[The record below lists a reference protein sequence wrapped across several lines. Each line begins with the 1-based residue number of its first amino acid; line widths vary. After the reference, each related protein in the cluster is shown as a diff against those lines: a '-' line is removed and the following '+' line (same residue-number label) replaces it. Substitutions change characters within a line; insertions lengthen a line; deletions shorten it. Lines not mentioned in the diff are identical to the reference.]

1 MAVQRLRKN
10 DTVIVIGGKERGK
23 TGTILRVIPDRDRVV
38 IERLNLV
45 KRHMKPRGVQQQGG
59 IVEKEAS
66 IHISDVMLV
75 CPKCGKATRTSVLV
89 LGDGSKA
96 RQCKKCKEMLSDQD

>member
-23 TGTILRVIPDRDRVV
+23 TGMVLRVLTDEHRVV

-59 IVEKEAS
+59 IMEKEAS
-66 IHISDVMLV
+66 IHASNVQPL
-75 CPKCGKATRTSVLV
+75 CGKCNKPARIGRRRLP
-89 LGDGSKA
+89 DGRA
-96 RQCKKCKEMLSDQD
+96 VRVCRRCDQPLESA

>member
-1 MAVQRLRKN
+1 M
-10 DTVIVIGGKERGK
+10 
-23 TGTILRVIPDRDRVV
+23 

-66 IHISDVMLV
+66 IHASNVQPL
-75 CPKCGKATRTSVLV
+75 CGRCNKPARIGRRRLQ
-89 LGDGSKA
+89 DGRGRA
-96 RQCKKCKEMLSDQD
+96 RLPAMRRPLESA